1 MSQNDL
7 NKEKALVMLVVV
19 KIVRHVYFTL
29 KNILKKLNSLHLIM
43 DNDMIQKLKL
53 QKNCKRTK
61 FKTSYFRHVITIST
75 YSQCTYTT

>member
-7 NKEKALVMLVVV
+7 NKEKALVVFSGGQDSTTCLF
-19 KIVRHVYFTL
+19 YA